1 MRLTVYSN
9 GFNFERS
16 SVFRTR
22 GGSKTLV
29 TPQESPMPSTALVH
43 EWLVRWGG
51 SESVLAS
58 LSSILPR
65 APIYTLLHHPDERVK
80 ASFGGRDVIAT
91 PLSRIPGAGSIYP
104 AMLPLMPEVWRRTR
118 VPASEFIVSS
128 SHAFCKSIDAGNAI
142 HVCYCHT
149 PPRYIWDLVDE
160 YQPASVRRLSAPLL
174 QHLRRRDLEAAQRVD
189 HFVANSR
196 FVAARIRRLYGRES
210 RVVYPPVDVDRF
222 VPEDRPRTHFLAGG
236 RLVRYK
242 RIDRA
247 IEAANEA
254 ALPLVVFGDGPDSSR
269 LRSIAGPTVH
279 FVGACDD
286 RKLLRL
292 MQGAIALIFPGVE
305 DFGILPVET
314 QAAGT
319 PVVAL
324 AEGGALETVVD
335 GATGLLYEEDSVT
348 CLLEAM
354 RVAQGRDW
362 NTTACRANAGRFSRA
377 RFEEEM
383 LEVLRSLGF
392 TGPP

>member
-1 MRLTVYSN
+1 M
-9 GFNFERS
+9 
-16 SVFRTR
+16 
-22 GGSKTLV
+22 
-29 TPQESPMPSTALVH
+29 TPQETQMPSTALVH

-58 LSSILPR
+58 LSSILPG
-65 APIYTLLHHPDERVK
+65 APILTLVHRPDERVT
-80 ASFGGRDVIAT
+80 ASFDGRDVIAT
-91 PLSRIPGAGSIYP
+91 PLDRIPGAGRIYP
-104 AMLPLMPEVWRRTR
+104 AMLPLMPQVWRRTR
-118 VPASEFIVSS
+118 VPAADFVVSS
-128 SHAFCKSIDAGNAI
+128 SHAFCKSIDTGNATHI
-142 HVCYCHT
+142 CYCHT

-160 YQPASVRRLSAPLL
+160 YQPAFVRRLSAPLL
-174 QHLRRRDLEAAQRVD
+174 QHLRKRDLEAAHRVD
-189 HFVANSR
+189 HFVANSH
-196 FVAARIRRLYGRES
+196 FVAARIRRLYDRPS
-210 RVVYPPVDVDRF
+210 QVVYPPVDVDRF
-222 VPEDRPRTHFLAGG
+222 VPEGRPRNHFLAGG

-247 IEAANEA
+247 IEAANEG

-286 RKLLRL
+286 RSLLRL
-292 MQGAIALIFPGVE
+292 MQGAIALVFPGVE

-324 AEGGALETVVD
+324 AEGGALETVLD
-335 GATGLLYEEDSVT
+335 ETTGILYEEDSMT

-354 RVAQGRDW
+354 RAAQGRSWDT
-362 NTTACRANAGRFSRA
+362 NACRANAERFSRS

-383 LEVLRSLGF
+383 LDVLKTLGF
-392 TGPP
+392 TGLP

>member
-1 MRLTVYSN
+1 
-9 GFNFERS
+9 
-16 SVFRTR
+16 
-22 GGSKTLV
+22 
-29 TPQESPMPSTALVH
+29 MPSTALVH

-80 ASFGGRDVIAT
+80 ASFGGREVIAT

-247 IEAANEA
+247 IEARSSSDIVRDNAIVIDVNKVMADLGTIKASTEIYEQR
-254 ALPLVVFGDGPDSSR
+254 LLVTGLFSDAETYKKFETGVRKVEGIKNLYWHVTYMTDDAKEDAIKAGRMMDWTNMLAFETKASARLIGTAGVADVNFRVTGDPYGNLYLLGRARSREELKKAVAKLKEGDG
-269 LRSIAGPTVH
+269 VQK
-279 FVGACDD
+279 V
-286 RKLLRL
+286 
-292 MQGAIALIFPGVE
+292 
-305 DFGILPVET
+305 
-314 QAAGT
+314 
-319 PVVAL
+319 
-324 AEGGALETVVD
+324 
-335 GATGLLYEEDSVT
+335 YNY
-348 CLLEAM
+348 AM
-354 RVAQGRDW
+354 VR
-362 NTTACRANAGRFSRA
+362 
-377 RFEEEM
+377 
-383 LEVLRSLGF
+383 
-392 TGPP
+392 P